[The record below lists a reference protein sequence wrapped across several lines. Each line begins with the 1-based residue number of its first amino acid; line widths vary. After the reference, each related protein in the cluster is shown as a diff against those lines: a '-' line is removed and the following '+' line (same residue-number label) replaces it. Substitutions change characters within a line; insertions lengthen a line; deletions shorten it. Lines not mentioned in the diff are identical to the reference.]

1 MASIFDDLGQM
12 FSMDDKTS
20 RQGFTNLFKD
30 DPNSGFLDTMA
41 REAEMKRKAR
51 EEAMAKSNIAAGG
64 INPDNSFNAFQGT
77 FPGNV
82 NQAVVGK
89 PDLGGVDFSQMRN
102 VNTAMPRVPQDPGM
116 SLSQAYDTYGL
127 TGMAKGLFGF
137 GQKDNTGIISYDEN
151 KKPIYGPLSQ
161 IPGAEG
167 ASNTYNSNIMDTRQ
181 GLLNALPD
189 GLKERYTQFSEG
201 FDNLSQEDALAMV
214 DAFEKMTTQEPAK
227 FSAVKMA
234 SPTTGYRIP
243 IENLYNRGLLKI

>member
-1 MASIFDDLGQM
+1 MASIFDDLTQV

-20 RQGFTNLFKD
+20 RQGFANLFRD
-30 DPNSGFLDTMA
+30 DPNAGFLDTMA
-41 REAEMKRKAR
+41 REAQIKREAER
-51 EEAMAKSNIAAGG
+51 EAMIKANTAAGG
-64 INPDNSFNAFQGT
+64 INPDDSFNAFQGT

-82 NQAVVGK
+82 NQAVVGM
-89 PDLGGVDFSQMRN
+89 PDYGVDFSQMSN

-116 SLSQAYDTYGL
+116 SLKQAYDTYGL

-137 GQKDNTGIISYDEN
+137 GQESGA
-151 KKPIYGPLSQ
+151 GV
-161 IPGAEG
+161 PGAEG
-167 ASNTYNSNIMDTRQ
+167 ATMMNRSNIMDTRQ

-189 GLKERYTQFSEG
+189 GLKERYTQFREG

>member
-1 MASIFDDLGQM
+1 MASIFDDLTQV

-20 RQGFTNLFKD
+20 REGFTNLFRD
-30 DPNSGFLDTMA
+30 DPNAGFLDTMA
-41 REAEMKRKAR
+41 KEAEIKREAEK
-51 EEAMAKSNIAAGG
+51 EAMIKANMAAGG
-64 INPDNSFNAFQGT
+64 INPDNYFNAFQGT

-89 PDLGGVDFSQMRN
+89 PDLGVDFSQMRN
-102 VNTAMPRVPQDPGM
+102 VNTFMPRVPQNPPM
-116 SLSQAYDTYGL
+116 SLGQAYDTYGL

-137 GQKDNTGIISYDEN
+137 GQESGA
-151 KKPIYGPLSQ
+151 GV
-161 IPGAEG
+161 PGAEG
-167 ASNTYNSNIMDTRQ
+167 ATMMDRSNIMDTRQ

-189 GLKERYTQFSEG
+189 GLKERYTQFREG

>member
-41 REAEMKRKAR
+41 REAEIKRKAR

-64 INPDNSFNAFQGT
+64 INPNNSFNAFQGT
-77 FPGNV
+77 FPQNI
-82 NQAVVGK
+82 NSAVVGK
-89 PDLGGVDFSQMRN
+89 PDLGVDFSTMRN

-137 GQKDNTGIISYDEN
+137 GQESGA
-151 KKPIYGPLSQ
+151 GV
-161 IPGAEG
+161 PGAEG
-167 ASNTYNSNIMDTRQ
+167 ATMMDRSNIMDTRQ